1 MARKVFISV
10 LGTGFYS
17 ECVYKMGEFTSDT
30 TRFIQQATLQMLT
43 QQNVGGEWTKNDQ
56 IYIILTEKAKEY
68 NWDIPSGKRY
78 NPKDKKDEPYIGL
91 KSVLEQM
98 HRSTPIE
105 VIDIP
110 VGNNEDEIWTIFDR
124 IYKKL
129 DREDRL
135 YLDLTHAFRYIPMLL
150 LVLVNYSKF
159 LNRTNVEQIT
169 YGNWENRDCSKKPE
183 VAQIIDIT
191 PLAALQDWTNA
202 AADYLEHG
210 DAAKLRE
217 CASIPLRN
225 ISRMTRGQDAAAAQ
239 LKRLTDCLSDFCQV
253 VSLNRGKRI
262 IQATESYGIKTNL
275 QGANESYVKPLTP
288 LFNSIS
294 DSVKDFK
301 TGSINNMLLAAN
313 MSFKHQNFQSA
324 ITLLEE
330 WLITLL
336 CKRTNL
342 DYHVESERDLISFAL
357 NKNKHCCIP
366 ECGAY
371 RKKDDDTEAV
381 IDDILSKIVKLG
393 IDDREFA
400 ELWNKITTARND
412 INHAGFNGKAGQ
424 TKTLRKNIKTT
435 RQNASALM
443 ISFEGIET
451 SQSYSSLLI
460 NLSNHP
466 YENWSAEQKEA
477 AKEYGEVRDMPFP
490 AIDPEEDTEQIR
502 ERADEYISK
511 IIKLNAE
518 YAITVHLMGEMSFVV
533 YAVSRLTERGIRC
546 ICSTSERDT
555 EDLSGGE
562 KKVSF
567 HFKRFRDYDC

>member
-17 ECVYKMGEFTSDT
+17 ECVYKMGEFRSDT

-43 QQNVGGEWTKNDQ
+43 QQKVGGEWTKDDQ
-56 IYIILTEKAKEY
+56 IYIVLTEKAKES
-68 NWDIPSGKRY
+68 NWEVPRGKRY
-78 NPKDKKDEPYIGL
+78 NPKDAKEVDYIGL
-91 KSVLEQM
+91 KSVFEQM
-98 HRSTPIE
+98 QLPTPIKT
-105 VIDIP
+105 IDIP
-110 VGNNEDEIWTIFDR
+110 DGNNEKELWGIFDK
-124 IYKKL
+124 IYTVL
-129 DREDRL
+129 ESGDEL
-135 YLDLTHAFRYIPMLL
+135 YFDLTHGFRYLPMMV
-150 LVLVNYSKF
+150 LVLGNYAKF
-159 LNRTNVEQIT
+159 LKHTEVKNIT
-169 YGNWENRDCSKKPE
+169 YGNYESRDKETNIAP
-183 VAQIIDIT
+183 IINIT

-275 QGANESYVKPLTP
+275 QGANESYVKPLAP

-336 CKRTNL
+336 CKQTNL

-381 IDDILSKIVKLG
+381 IDDILSKIIKLG
-393 IDDREFA
+393 IDDRELA

-435 RQNASALM
+435 LQNASALM
-443 ISFEGIET
+443 ISFEVIET

-533 YAVSRLTERGIRC
+533 YTVSRLTERGIRC

-555 EDLSGGE
+555 EDLGGGE